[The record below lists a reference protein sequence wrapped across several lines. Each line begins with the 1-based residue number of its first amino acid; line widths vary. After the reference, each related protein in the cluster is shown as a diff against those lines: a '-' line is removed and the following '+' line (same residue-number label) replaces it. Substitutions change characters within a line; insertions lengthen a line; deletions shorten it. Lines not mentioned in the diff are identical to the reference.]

1 MSSSSKP
8 VVLSLMRA
16 SGNLHLGNYL
26 GALKNW
32 IAMVDDYECFFGM
45 ADMHAIT
52 EKYTP
57 SVLRKDTISILAQ
70 YIASGLVA
78 EKNHFFLQ
86 SHVIGH
92 AELAWVLGCIT
103 PLGQLERMTQF
114 KEKAKK
120 QRSNINAG
128 LLYYPV
134 LMASDI
140 LLYNADQVPVGEDQ
154 KQHAELCRDIAQKF
168 NHNYSETFKV
178 PEVYIPKTG
187 ARIMSLQDP
196 ENKMSKSDDNLN
208 GTLFLLDPPDQL
220 RKKIMSAVTDS
231 GSEILAR
238 EDKPGMTN
246 LLNILS
252 SITNTSIAELENRFS
267 GKGYAE
273 FKDAVADAVIA
284 LVEPIQEKYATI
296 INDKPYLESIIKEGA
311 NAAQNR
317 ANKMLSKVY
326 RKVGFVERV
335 R

>member
-1 MSSSSKP
+1 MSSPSKP
-8 VVLSLMRA
+8 VVLSFMRA

-57 SVLRKDTISILAQ
+57 AVLRKDTISILAQ
-70 YIASGLVA
+70 YIASGLIA
-78 EKNHFFLQ
+78 EKSHFFLQ
-86 SHVIGH
+86 SHIIGH
-92 AELAWVLGCIT
+92 TELAWVLGCLT

-154 KQHAELCRDIAQKF
+154 KQHVELCRDIAQKF
-168 NHNYSETFKV
+168 NNNYSGTFKV
-178 PEVYIPKTG
+178 PDVYIPKAG
-187 ARIMSLQDP
+187 ARIMSLQEP

-208 GTLFLLDPPDQL
+208 GTLFLLDPPNLL

-231 GSEILAR
+231 GNEIAAR

-252 SITNTSIAELENRFS
+252 SITNASIAELEKRFS

-284 LVEPIQEKYATI
+284 IVEPIQEKYASI

>member
-8 VVLSLMRA
+8 VVLSFMRA

-45 ADMHAIT
+45 ADLHAIT

-57 SVLRKDTISILAQ
+57 AVLRKDTISILAQ
-70 YIASGLVA
+70 YIASGLIP
-78 EKNHFFLQ
+78 EKSHFFLQ

-92 AELAWVLGCIT
+92 AELAWVLGCLT

-120 QRSNINAG
+120 QRSNNNVG

-140 LLYNADQVPVGEDQ
+140 LLYNTDQVPVGEDQ
-154 KQHAELCRDIAQKF
+154 KQHVELCRDIAQKF

-178 PEVYIPKTG
+178 PEVYMPKTG
-187 ARIMSLQDP
+187 ARIMSLQEP
-196 ENKMSKSDDNLN
+196 ENKMSKSDENHN
-208 GTLFLLDPPDQL
+208 GTLFLLDPPNLL

-231 GSEILAR
+231 GSEIAAR
-238 EDKPGMTN
+238 VDKPGMTN

-252 SITNTSIAELENRFS
+252 SSTNTSIPELEKRFS

-273 FKDAVADAVIA
+273 FKDRVADAVIT
-284 LVEPIQEKYATI
+284 LVEPIQKKYASI

-311 NAAQNR
+311 NAAQQR

-326 RKVGFVERV
+326 RKVGFVERI